1 MRILSFFILGLLIPL
16 FLPGQEMSFITQPAA
31 RRVGIQDP
39 FEVQYILR
47 NARDV
52 ESFSLPRLNDL
63 QVLSGPRQSTRF
75 SDINGERSV
84 TIELTYVF
92 KARRKGT
99 VTIPGGI
106 ALMDGREIRSNAV
119 NVEVIEGSVIDR
131 QARRRQSDPFADDP
145 FFQDAIGEDPFAA
158 MQRQHQQMMQ
168 MMQRAMGPATHP
180 VPRSAGQPS
189 PAAAEPVS
197 RGQLGD
203 NLFIR
208 VEADKRQVTLGEQI
222 TVSYKLYTRVPMEI
236 NLTRLPS
243 LNGFWS
249 QDFKLPQ
256 PPKPVKEIFQG
267 KEFQVFEIKRTA
279 LFPTQTGSLELDA
292 AEAEGVARLLKQR
305 RVRQQN
311 PFADDPFF
319 NSFFGSMMMSDPA
332 FDEGFMS
339 GYDYEDVPMKL
350 KSVPIRITVQAIPS
364 EKRPLSFSGAVG
376 QYTMESNIDRT
387 ELSTDDAATITL
399 RVTGTGNLKMI
410 GAPSLDLPADLDL
423 FDPKER
429 DTITN
434 TNDIIAGYKTFSY
447 TLSPRVPGTF
457 TIPAAEFAFYDPNT
471 GAFKTLTTPSYTLH
485 VKPGKQDD
493 AAAQQRLPRDIH
505 DIRTSAPR
513 LSVSHGIALPESLL
527 YWAGFVLPLLAYTG
541 LLAYRK
547 REDDLERDVVR
558 FRNKRAGVIAMKR
571 LASAEGYLK
580 QQAQRPFYEETSK
593 AVWLYV
599 SDKLTIPL
607 STLSKEMA
615 LQKLNERGIPQL
627 LQTELLRVAD
637 ECEMALYSPDH
648 GSMKMNQTYTDAFR
662 LIGQLE
668 DELS

>member
-1 MRILSFFILGLLIPL
+1 MRILSLFILGLLVPVI
-16 FLPGQEMSFITQPAA
+16 LPAQEMSFITQPAA
-31 RRVGIQDP
+31 RKVGIQDP
-39 FEVQYILR
+39 FEVQYILK

-52 ESFSLPRLNDL
+52 ESFSLPRLTDL

-99 VTIPGGI
+99 ATIPGGI

-145 FFQDAIGEDPFAA
+145 FFQDAFGDDPFAA
-158 MQRQHQQMMQ
+158 IQRQHQQMMQ
-168 MMQRAMGPATHP
+168 MMQRSMGPAPLP
-180 VPRSAGQPS
+180 VPRSAQAS
-189 PAAAEPVS
+189 AAAAEPIGS
-197 RGQLGD
+197 AQLGE

-208 VEADKRQVTLGEQI
+208 VEADKRQVNLGEQI
-222 TVSYKLYTRVPMEI
+222 TVSYKLYTRLPMEI

-256 PPKPVKEIFQG
+256 PPKPVKEIYQG

-292 AEAEGVARLLKQR
+292 AEAEGVARLLKPR
-305 RVRQQN
+305 RVRQQD

-332 FDEGFMS
+332 FDEGFLN
-339 GYDYEDVPMKL
+339 GYDYEDVPVKL
-350 KSVPIRITVQAIPS
+350 KSTPIRIAVNPIPS
-364 EKRPLSFSGAVG
+364 EQRPASFNGAVG
-376 QYTMESNIDRT
+376 QYTLESNIDRT
-387 ELSTDDAATITL
+387 ELSTDDAATVTL
-399 RVTGTGNLKMI
+399 KVTGTGNLKMI
-410 GAPSLDLPADLDL
+410 GAPALSVPADLDL
-423 FDPKER
+423 FDPKET

-447 TLSPRVPGTF
+447 VLSPRVPGTF
-457 TIPAAEFAFYDPNT
+457 TIPSAEFTFYDPNT
-471 GAFKTLTTPSYTLH
+471 KEFKTLSTPSYTLH
-485 VKPGKQDD
+485 VKPGRQDD
-493 AAAQQRLPRDIH
+493 ATAQHRLPRDIH
-505 DIRTSAPR
+505 DIHSAPAR
-513 LSVSHGIALPESLL
+513 LYASRGVALPESQLF
-527 YWAGFVLPLLAYTG
+527 WSGFALPLLAYMG

-547 REDDLERDVVR
+547 KEDDLQRDVVR
-558 FRNKRAGVIAMKR
+558 FRNKRAGTIAMKR
-571 LASAEGYLK
+571 LASAERYLK

-599 SDKLTIPL
+599 SDKLNIPL
-607 STLSKEMA
+607 STLSKEIA

-662 LIGQLE
+662 LIGKLE